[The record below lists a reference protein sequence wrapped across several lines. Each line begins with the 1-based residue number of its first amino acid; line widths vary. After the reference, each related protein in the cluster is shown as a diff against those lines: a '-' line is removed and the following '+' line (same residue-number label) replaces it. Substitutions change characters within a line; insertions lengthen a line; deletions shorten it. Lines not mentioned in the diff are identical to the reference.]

1 MPDIIRGN
9 IPQYIPVKE
18 PNIIKPSAYMNS
30 TAPVH
35 EKGHANGH
43 RFNGSGTLGGASV
56 GSAFG
61 PYGAAFGALVGLG
74 TDIWQA
80 VYAKKRAKEANEQAE
95 KAADV
100 AAARNSAEARA
111 ARNYNSEQAQ
121 IRRMRMAGLSPGL
134 AYGQMSPSTAQAPTI
149 DKADVQKADTPKFDN
164 ESLLHAIQLLINQQN
179 ANTQAAA
186 QQSAA
191 NLQDTQADLNR
202 IEQGYKAQLG
212 LANIASLLSSKELS
226 DQQKL
231 NLIAKQLPEI
241 ELLQSQAN
249 ATDAN
254 ARQAN
259 ANANVVE
266 QTGVDLAKS
275 QTSAN
280 KASASKSNAESQ
292 SIQFEYGISKDEY
305 DSVVYILK
313 NYSGSLSDSETKLM
327 LPFVFHM
334 LRSVADRSGS
344 TVQSLIEQIAA
355 LPGTFLGNL
364 TNLFKLDD
372 YSGSS
377 IPNKPGFRPG
387 KK

>member
-1 MPDIIRGN
+1 MPDIVRGN
-9 IPQYIPVKE
+9 IPQYVPVKQMDV
-18 PNIIKPSAYMNS
+18 IKPSAYQNS
-30 TAPVH
+30 TPPTH
-35 EKGHANGH
+35 QKGAVNGL
-43 RFNGSGTLGGASV
+43 RNTSTGASL
-56 GSAFG
+56 GSLLG
-61 PYGAAFGALVGLG
+61 PYGSLVGAGVGLG

-80 VYAKKRAKEANEQAE
+80 VFAKRRAKEANEQSA
-95 KAADV
+95 KAAQEQ
-100 AAARNSAEARA
+100 AARAHAESVSAREW
-111 ARNYNSEQAQ
+111 NSEQQQ

-134 AYGQMSPSTAQAPTI
+134 MYGQMSPSSAQQASPEQQQ
-149 DKADVQKADTPKFDN
+149 VYKADTPKFDN
-164 ESLLHAIQLLINQQN
+164 ESLLRALELLVKQQ
-179 ANTQAAA
+179 QADTAQAA

-191 NLQDTQADLNR
+191 NLQGTQADLNR

-212 LANIASLLSSKELS
+212 LANIASLLSSKDLN

-231 NLIAKQLPEI
+231 NLISKLLPEI
-241 ELLQSQAN
+241 ELLQAN
-249 ATDAN
+249 ANAADAN

-259 ANANVVE
+259 ANASVVE

-292 SIQFEYGISKDEY
+292 SVQFEYGISKDEY
-305 DSVVYILK
+305 DSVVYMLK

-344 TVQSLIEQIAA
+344 TVQSVIEKVVA
-355 LPGTFLGNL
+355 LPGDFLNNL
-364 TNLFKLDD
+364 INLSKVNP
-372 YSGSS
+372 S
-377 IPNKPGFRPG
+377 